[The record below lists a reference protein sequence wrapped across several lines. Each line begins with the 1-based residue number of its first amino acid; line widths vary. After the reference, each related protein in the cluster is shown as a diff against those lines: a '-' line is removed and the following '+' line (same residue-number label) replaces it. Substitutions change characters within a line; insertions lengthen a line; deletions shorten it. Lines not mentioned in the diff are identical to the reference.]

1 MTAEVVAAAAAVV
14 VVTMTMVLPFRVEIN
29 NGSFGFHF

>member
-1 MTAEVVAAAAAVV
+1 MTAEVVVAAMVV
-14 VVTMTMVLPFRVEIN
+14 VVTMAMVLPFRVEIN